1 MVFAVRFVMLKLKF
15 TGMATIMDLEE
26 NVIVAIVNGQSLK
39 SIGKL

>member
-1 MVFAVRFVMLKLKF
+1 MVLAVRFAMPQLKF

-26 NVIVAIVNGQSLK
+26 NVIFAIMNGQSLK